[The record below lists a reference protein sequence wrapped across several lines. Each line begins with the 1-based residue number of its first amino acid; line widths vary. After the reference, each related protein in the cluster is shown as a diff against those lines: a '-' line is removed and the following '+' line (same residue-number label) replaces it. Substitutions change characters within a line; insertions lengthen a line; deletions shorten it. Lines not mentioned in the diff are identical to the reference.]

1 MDIWY
6 DHRGLLDSCSSWKD
20 LGDELFIEVSGKCQQ
35 EGHQHDAKSQQHP
48 SCMARMVEEPIT
60 ELGYPIPMWMMGSLK
75 KQKPVMVLNHQKQG
89 WGGRE
94 CLNYYNNAEAWV
106 TVKGIWPAES
116 FRDDLQIIAFPR
128 NKTDGEPMRQL
139 LDPEGRICNTTENTY
154 FTYLWKIYI
163 VMTFPVLPQKNWW
176 PFIQVTIHWAKENI
190 QIFWGLLDT
199 GSEWTLLTWIPEW
212 TSSWPQGKVGSC
224 EDYIINE
231 SRPDS
236 GSQWIY

>member
-1 MDIWY
+1 MSIINEQ
-6 DHRGLLDSCSSWKD
+6 LSK
-20 LGDELFIEVSGKCQQ
+20 V
-35 EGHQHDAKSQQHP
+35 
-48 SCMARMVEEPIT
+48 
-60 ELGYPIPMWMMGSLK
+60 
-75 KQKPVMVLNHQKQG
+75 
-89 WGGRE
+89 
-94 CLNYYNNAEAWV
+94 NYYNNAEAWV

-116 FRDDLQIIAFPR
+116 FRDDLQIIAFPQ

-154 FTYLWKIYI
+154 FMYLWKIYI
-163 VMTFPVLPQKNWW
+163 VMTFPVLPQKDWW

-199 GSEWTLLTWIPEW
+199 RSEWTLLTWIPEW